1 MPPLR
6 LMTVTVGR
14 AGLAVAFLAENT
26 GMLPSCLALARLGGE
41 YAPPLAALGCVAAAE
56 LAAGEPTTGATT
68 DGGLAEETGG
78 RAPGPELTELMD
90 ASAARNGAASLPGSW
105 AMIALHTRAAA
116 VRYGPGARQD
126 YRSIAAAL
134 WQAGVVRG
142 VRAQLTPLLV
152 AYSHRSPTK
161 PRPNKQVPA
170 NVFRHA
176 AKGSATSRD
185 WLR

>member
-26 GMLPSCLALARLGGE
+26 GMLPSRLALARWGGE
-41 YAPPLAALGCVAAAE
+41 YTPPRAALGCVAAAA

-105 AMIALHTRAAA
+105 AMIAPSHTRA
-116 VRYGPGARQD
+116 VRYRSQTRLPKHCSRSVASGCRTRRTGATHTIASGLQPQESDEAAPEQASTRQ
-126 YRSIAAAL
+126 RFSS
-134 WQAGVVRG
+134 RG
-142 VRAQLTPLLV
+142 QRECD
-152 AYSHRSPTK
+152 
-161 PRPNKQVPA
+161 VP
-170 NVFRHA
+170 
-176 AKGSATSRD
+176 
-185 WLR
+185 

>member
-26 GMLPSCLALARLGGE
+26 GMLPSRLALARLGGE